1 MSFSKKRCNLLY
13 TSSYSIVFQFDPE
26 NKLEEGDLGYN
37 AAPELSDRVHV
48 VVTVVPA
55 AVVSLLT
62 PDMIA
67 KLRDIRLAATALGK
81 VAVANFSVI
90 HYLD

>member
-1 MSFSKKRCNLLY
+1 M
-13 TSSYSIVFQFDPE
+13 
-26 NKLEEGDLGYN
+26 
-37 AAPELSDRVHV
+37 
-48 VVTVVPA
+48 VTVVPA
-55 AVVSLLT
+55 GVVSLLT
-62 PDMIA
+62 SDMIA

>member
-1 MSFSKKRCNLLY
+1 M
-13 TSSYSIVFQFDPE
+13 
-26 NKLEEGDLGYN
+26 
-37 AAPELSDRVHV
+37 
-48 VVTVVPA
+48 VTVVPA

-81 VAVANFSVI
+81 VAVAKVSVI